1 MGCGVGVAGDVEQAF
16 AFLEKYP
23 GCRGRGGGGA
33 GAPGGAG
40 PPPPPPH
47 GPADVF
53 SLFDKGVASIVAN
66 TSCGVDDP
74 AAFEAFTQEFSK
86 VASVVADELQR
97 MNPERSR
104 SEIDMVVGFRMAQL
118 EMKTTSQVKK
128 DGCNAP
134 DVRASR
140 ALFNIGRRLAF
151 IEGERREYNH

>member
-1 MGCGVGVAGDVEQAF
+1 MWNRLSLFWKSILGVVVVGGVALAAG
-16 AFLEKYP
+16 L
-23 GCRGRGGGGA
+23 GRA
-33 GAPGGAG
+33 TAAD
-40 PPPPPPH
+40 

-53 SLFDKGVASIVAN
+53 SLFDKGVTSIVSN
-66 TSCGVDDP
+66 TSCGIDDP

-118 EMKTTSQVKK
+118 EMKTTAQVKK

>member
-1 MGCGVGVAGDVEQAF
+1 MWNRLSLVGKGVLGVVVVGGVALAVG
-16 AFLEKYP
+16 L
-23 GCRGRGGGGA
+23 GRA
-33 GAPGGAG
+33 TAAD
-40 PPPPPPH
+40 